1 MAMTQEE
8 ALKCFRQIEGYEVK
22 QIRELVAKE
31 LCPNCGFGAIA
42 GAKLG
47 FNIGTAIGTAIGAE
61 VGAAFGLSNALDTE
75 RQQEELETICK
86 DTIKKNS
93 STIKEILQ
101 KHPNYTNYVIDI
113 IMLLA
118 PAIAQQYLGIS
129 AMAIVGSIT
138 IICKQG
144 INAYLQ

>member
-1 MAMTQEE
+1 MTREE
-8 ALKCFRQIEGYEVK
+8 VEYLHNQLEGLNTDQIQLIVTNELGIVRIKPRSPFVHYWNDEPDYNISELKT
-22 QIRELVAKE
+22 
-31 LCPNCGFGAIA
+31 P
-42 GAKLG
+42 
-47 FNIGTAIGTAIGAE
+47 
-61 VGAAFGLSNALDTE
+61 
-75 RQQEELETICK
+75 EELETICK

-144 INAYLQ
+144 IHSYLH

>member
-1 MAMTQEE
+1 MTQEE

-31 LCPNCGFGAIA
+31 LCPDNLSFG
-42 GAKLG
+42 L
-47 FNIGTAIGTAIGAE
+47 GTAIGAVLGE
-61 VGAAFGLSNALDTE
+61 LYSPICAAGATIGHSTALDTE

-101 KHPNYTNYVIDI
+101 KHPNFTNYVIDI